1 MDCRLCTWLTP
12 QLPQT
17 GSISFQIGHFI
28 ANWLHSMD
36 EISLSHGN
44 PRQNNPVDEMSPFHP
59 PALMPAGHKNRQ
71 ALHRTGFGPKMM
83 KKQPLPC
90 QTCAA
95 KAPPALTPG
104 GHKNRQAPRPGP
116 GPCKM
121 IPRYVGPT

>member
-1 MDCRLCTWLTP
+1 MKWP
-12 QLPQT
+12 FWNEMGPV
-17 GSISFQIGHFI
+17 
-28 ANWLHSMD
+28 WD
-36 EISLSHGN
+36 ELAEMAMGTHGKTILW
-44 PRQNNPVDEMSPFHP
+44 MKCLLFTP

-83 KKQPLPC
+83 KKQPTLPC

-95 KAPPALTPG
+95 KAPPVLTPGG

-116 GPCKM
+116 GPCKI